1 MSLDKLLQLS
11 QSGQADLL
19 LDSGITA
26 ELALAGLT
34 AVRQIS
40 VLLASGDSDSEGDG
54 DDDGDG
60 GSDHSSH
67 STYKALI
74 AKKVDP
80 KRAAAMCARSDKKVK
95 AAALA
100 QSAAVALAG
109 LFEPEAQLVSL
120 SAVDRLASLA
130 APPGE
135 SASDRRA
142 LASRGWA
149 LDDGTYPIPDK
160 KHLHSAAVL
169 AASKHGNWQAAKSL
183 IRKRARDLGV
193 DVASLPGFGSS
204 QDGEKVAAAMLA
216 LARKD
221 AGSGDGGI
229 PMNHGSFTGTH
240 THSHFESSAHSHPHT
255 HDNDS
260 DHSGGPLHR
269 PGSQRSSRW

>member
-1 MSLDKLLQLS
+1 MSLDKLLQFS
-11 QSGQADLL
+11 QSGSLSL
-19 LDSGITA
+19 PPGTSLEA

-34 AVRQIS
+34 AVQGIH
-40 VLLASGDSDSEGDG
+40 VLLASGDDDDS
-54 DDDGDG
+54 DGDG

-67 STYKALI
+67 AAYKALI

-80 KRAAAMCARSDKKVK
+80 ERAASMCARSDRKVK
-95 AAALA
+95 ASALA
-100 QSAAVALAG
+100 RSAAVALAA
-109 LFEPEAQLVSL
+109 LFEPDLPPAPLG
-120 SAVDRLASLA
+120 AADRLAALA

-149 LDDGTYPIPDK
+149 LDDGTYPIPDL

-169 AASKHGNWQAAKSL
+169 AASKHGNWQAAKTL
-183 IRKRARDLGV
+183 IRKRARELGV

-229 PMNHGSFTGTH
+229 PMNHGPFTGTH

-260 DHSGGPLHR
+260 DHGGGPLHR